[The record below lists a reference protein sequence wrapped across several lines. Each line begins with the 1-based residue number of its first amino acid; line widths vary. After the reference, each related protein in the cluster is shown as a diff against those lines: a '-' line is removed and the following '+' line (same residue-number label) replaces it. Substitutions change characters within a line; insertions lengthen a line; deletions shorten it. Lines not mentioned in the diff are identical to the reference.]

1 MRLEEDFVTGR
12 TEFSDFTQILLIPKG
27 VFMAPKESAN
37 QKRDYKSSLF
47 VNMFGRNV
55 NAKEYFLSLYN
66 AIHDTNFKIGEVEIK
81 PVTLENVVYNNIE
94 NDVSMEI
101 NDSIVVLAE
110 HQSTINNN
118 MPFRCLEY
126 LVAHYNRF
134 FTDNDKYN
142 TKEIKLPRP
151 ECYVFYNGD
160 DAFPQEKIMRLS
172 DAFKAIRQ
180 ISSLKDMP
188 ESLSLD
194 LSVKIYNINKNANH
208 PILQKCEALLAYSN
222 FTEYA
227 RIGKRN
233 GEKNPPKYA
242 LNKCRQGKLLA
253 EYFNN
258 LTKEEQSMIF
268 GEWDQEKFIEVQK
281 KIAYEDGEEAAKIAN
296 AKNFLQKANLS
307 PEMIADCCS
316 LPLEQVLALK
326 EELYHENIAATM

>member
-1 MRLEEDFVTGR
+1 
-12 TEFSDFTQILLIPKG
+12 
-27 VFMAPKESAN
+27 MAPKESAN

-142 TKEIKLPRP
+142 TKEIKIPRP

-172 DAFKAIRQ
+172 DAFKDIKHP
-180 ISSLKDMP
+180 SSLKELP
-188 ESLSLD
+188 KSLSLD
-194 LSVKIYNINKNANH
+194 LTVKIYNINKNANH

-258 LTKEEQSMIF
+258 LSREEQSMIF

-281 KIAYEDGEEAAKIAN
+281 KIAAEDRSIAN

-326 EELYHENIAATM
+326 EELAHENVAATM

>member
-1 MRLEEDFVTGR
+1 
-12 TEFSDFTQILLIPKG
+12 
-27 VFMAPKESAN
+27 MAPKESTN

-55 NAKEYFLSLYN
+55 NAKEHFLSLYN

-172 DAFKAIRQ
+172 DAFKDIKHP
-180 ISSLKDMP
+180 SSLKELP
-188 ESLSLD
+188 KSLSLD
-194 LSVKIYNINKNANH
+194 LTVKIYNINKNANH

-242 LNKCRQGKLLA
+242 LNKCRQGNLLA

-281 KIAYEDGEEAAKIAN
+281 KIAAEDRSIAN
-296 AKNFLQKANLS
+296 AKNMLSDNVS
-307 PEMIADCCS
+307 PEQIAKWTN

-326 EELYHENIAATM
+326 EELVAELESVTN